1 MPDSTTPP
9 PATLFK
15 RLLAIAYDLI
25 LLIALCFS
33 VAVIVSIFTT
43 FLLNDGNAI
52 TETHPY
58 YYLNQALILIT
69 IFITGLLF
77 YIWFWSHG
85 GQSLGMKTWMLKLV
99 SANGGSINRKQAM
112 IRAFAA
118 VLSWSCLGLGFL
130 WSLID
135 SKKRTWHDILSD
147 SYLIQLK
154 KDNTK

>member
-1 MPDSTTPP
+1 MPDLSSLP

-25 LLIALCFS
+25 LLIALCFT
-33 VAVIVSIFTT
+33 VAAMVSIFTT

-52 TETHPY
+52 TEAHPY
-58 YYLNQALILIT
+58 YYLNQFLILST

-85 GQSLGMKTWMLKLV
+85 GQSLGMKTWMLKLI
-99 SANGGSINRKQAM
+99 SENGEPISRKQATV
-112 IRAFAA
+112 RAFAA

-135 SKKRTWHDILSD
+135 SKKRTWHDILSA
-147 SYLIQLK
+147 SYLIQMEK
-154 KDNTK
+154 K